1 MMSVPRRVDEGAR
14 LVREVAERGAVAR
27 LLGGVG
33 VALRCP
39 SAGDAPLARD
49 YGDLDLVTD
58 RRSATAV
65 AELLEDGGYRPDR
78 EFNAAHGRTRMLF
91 GEPEDDGHVD
101 VFIGTFTM
109 CHVLPLEQRLGV
121 HEQTL
126 PLADLLLTKL
136 QIAQINHKDVIDT
149 VALLLDHDVTSDDE
163 GINLT
168 YLAELL
174 CADWGWWRTV
184 TENVGMMLQ
193 HLPGLGLGGDAV
205 GLVEQRAGRIL
216 EEVGRRPKTLR
227 WRARAR
233 IGERVPW
240 RDEPEEIE

>member
-1 MMSVPRRVDEGAR
+1 MIAVSKRIDEGAR
-14 LVREVAERGAVAR
+14 LVRTAAEHGAVAR

-33 VALRCP
+33 IALRCP
-39 SAGDAPLARD
+39 SAGAAPLARD

-58 RRSATAV
+58 RSSATAV
-65 AELLEDGGYRPDR
+65 AGLLEDGGYRPDR

-109 CHVLPLEQRLGV
+109 CHVLPLERRLAV

-136 QIAQINHKDVIDT
+136 QIAEINRKDVIDT
-149 VALLLDHDVTSDDE
+149 VALLLDHDVTPDDE

-184 TENVGMMLQ
+184 TENVGTVLQ
-193 HLPGLGLGGDAV
+193 HLPSLGLDGDAV

-216 EEVGRRPKTLR
+216 EEVGQRPKTLR

-240 RDEPEEIE
+240 RDEPEEIA